1 MPSTVYKGDLTEI
14 SFGHESG
21 LALKSDYDT
30 NGSLGSGLRFHFKIQ
45 AESESEDTTTI
56 RLQKGA
62 TNTPV
67 EAGILAYPLGML
79 VGSELVFS
87 GLAGNFNSKD
97 NFSEAGR
104 RYTIVS
110 DARGTD
116 YTDLKITPK
125 MLSAQAS
132 TCTTVDTTN
141 GTIHIMPFKTPSLD
155 MDSVYAANANASSES
170 VLTDQ
175 FAGLINTISLPE
187 TKVDLKRMHVV
198 GLGRD
203 VAVQVPGRFTNV
215 GGAFETAMHNARWLY
230 YALGQEAVRLDDP
243 PPTSTYSLSG
253 VVNAGANLI
262 QYDGS
267 NSAPTLASGD
277 TVAAGDYVFINDTDT
292 VALHLHKDVGS
303 SPVTYGSST
312 SIGPE
317 DLVTQAR
324 KYEVRRI
331 AAIRHNGS
339 TGTHYIWLDGPLD
352 FAHADNTTIGFAAYD
367 SATTKSPIMSTAEST
382 YGTIADPVNRVLF
395 SKSEVPSFALE
406 VSVRRRDNQDD
417 DGTSG
422 ETVDGGASD
431 AKQLTRVFRGCKV
444 KEFSMTADTDAAVKL
459 NLGFDAALC
468 YTDTGRLEGAA
479 ATATLTALSKTAG
492 QANTRVLTL
501 SDGTNSVNFSIDNST
516 ATSTASVIAFSN
528 ANSNANQFATNIAAA
543 VNAANTAGT
552 LNISAV
558 ASSATVTLTQNNKS
572 SAGNTTP
579 SGTAISDSVITL
591 SAAFSGGKDNGDR
604 YNPHRIFEDVANTEL
619 ARRIA
624 GIGKRT
630 QKPFMFYNGIIQ
642 LGGVTLGQVVSF
654 DLKGK
659 TGVAQ
664 HYTISG
670 NNIANAATD
679 QIPFGGARNASLA
692 IEGKTEYELDM
703 EIIVD
708 DPTLYHQMRRA
719 VESFDD
725 TTKFVRLSFTKQGAE
740 ASSGRESMDIV
751 MDDYFITEAPL
762 PIPDDKGPLRSKL
775 KIMPKTLRVFTQD
788 TVFHY

>member
-21 LALKSDYDT
+21 LTLKSDYDN

-62 TNTPV
+62 TDTPV
-67 EAGILAYPLGML
+67 EDGVIVYPLGML

-87 GLAGNFNSKD
+87 GLAGNFNSRD
-97 NFSEAGR
+97 NFSEDGR

-110 DARGTD
+110 DARGAD

-125 MLSAQAS
+125 MLSAQAD

-141 GTIHIMPFKTPSLD
+141 GTIHIMPFKTPTLD
-155 MDSVYAANANASSES
+155 VDSVYHANANASSES

-243 PPTSTYSLSG
+243 PPTTTYSI
-253 VVNAGANLI
+253 AGAVNVGANFI
-262 QYDGS
+262 QYGGS
-267 NSAPTLASGD
+267 TSAPTLPSGD
-277 TVAAGDYVFINDTDT
+277 TVAAGDYVFIDDTDT

-352 FAHADNTTIGFAAYD
+352 FSHADNTTIGFAAYD
-367 SATTKSPIMSTAEST
+367 SATTKAPIMSTAEST
-382 YGTIADPVNRVLF
+382 FGTITDPVNRVLF

-417 DGTSG
+417 DGTTG

-468 YTDTGRLEGAA
+468 YTDTGRLE
-479 ATATLTALSKTAG
+479 S
-492 QANTRVLTL
+492 
-501 SDGTNSVNFSIDNST
+501 
-516 ATSTASVIAFSN
+516 SN
-528 ANSNANQFATNIAAA
+528 
-543 VNAANTAGT
+543 
-552 LNISAV
+552 
-558 ASSATVTLTQNNKS
+558 K
-572 SAGNTTP
+572 
-579 SGTAISDSVITL
+579 
-591 SAAFSGGKDNGDR
+591 GDR

>member
-21 LALKSDYDT
+21 LTLKSDYDN

-62 TNTPV
+62 TDTPV
-67 EAGILAYPLGML
+67 ESGVIVYPLGML

-87 GLAGNFNSKD
+87 GLAGNFNSRD
-97 NFSEAGR
+97 NFSEDGR

-125 MLSAQAS
+125 MLSAQAD

-141 GTIHIMPFKTPSLD
+141 GTIHIMPFKTPTLD
-155 MDSVYAANANASSES
+155 VDSVYAANANASSES

-243 PPTSTYSLSG
+243 PPTSTYS
-253 VVNAGANLI
+253 VAGAVNVGANFI
-262 QYDGS
+262 QYGGS
-267 NSAPTLASGD
+267 TSAPTLPSGD
-277 TVAAGDYVFINDTDT
+277 TVAAGDYVYINDTDT

-352 FAHADNTTIGFAAYD
+352 FSHADNTTIGFAAYD
-367 SATTKSPIMSTAEST
+367 SATTKAPIMSTAEST

-417 DGTSG
+417 DGTTG

-468 YTDTGRLEGAA
+468 YTDTGRLE
-479 ATATLTALSKTAG
+479 S
-492 QANTRVLTL
+492 
-501 SDGTNSVNFSIDNST
+501 
-516 ATSTASVIAFSN
+516 SN
-528 ANSNANQFATNIAAA
+528 
-543 VNAANTAGT
+543 
-552 LNISAV
+552 
-558 ASSATVTLTQNNKS
+558 K
-572 SAGNTTP
+572 
-579 SGTAISDSVITL
+579 
-591 SAAFSGGKDNGDR
+591 GDR

>member
-21 LALKSDYDT
+21 LTLKSDYDN

-62 TNTPV
+62 TDTPV
-67 EAGILAYPLGML
+67 EGGVIVYPLGML

-87 GLAGNFNSKD
+87 GLAGNFNSRD
-97 NFSEAGR
+97 NFSEDGR

-125 MLSAQAS
+125 MLSAQAD

-141 GTIHIMPFKTPSLD
+141 GTIHIMPFKTPTLD
-155 MDSVYAANANASSES
+155 VDSVYHANANASSES

-243 PPTSTYSLSG
+243 PPTTTYSI
-253 VVNAGANLI
+253 AGAVNVGANFI
-262 QYDGS
+262 QYGGS
-267 NSAPTLASGD
+267 TSAPTLPSGD

-352 FAHADNTTIGFAAYD
+352 FSHADNTTIGFAAYD
-367 SATTKSPIMSTAEST
+367 SATTKAPIMSTAEST
-382 YGTIADPVNRVLF
+382 FGTITDPVNRVLF

-417 DGTSG
+417 DGTTG

-468 YTDTGRLEGAA
+468 YTDTGRLE
-479 ATATLTALSKTAG
+479 S
-492 QANTRVLTL
+492 
-501 SDGTNSVNFSIDNST
+501 
-516 ATSTASVIAFSN
+516 SN
-528 ANSNANQFATNIAAA
+528 
-543 VNAANTAGT
+543 
-552 LNISAV
+552 
-558 ASSATVTLTQNNKS
+558 K
-572 SAGNTTP
+572 
-579 SGTAISDSVITL
+579 
-591 SAAFSGGKDNGDR
+591 GDR

>member
-21 LALKSDYDT
+21 LTLKSDYDN

-62 TNTPV
+62 TDTPV
-67 EAGILAYPLGML
+67 EGGVIVYPLGML

-87 GLAGNFNSKD
+87 GLAGNFNSRD
-97 NFSEAGR
+97 NFSEDGR

-125 MLSAQAS
+125 MLSAQAD

-141 GTIHIMPFKTPSLD
+141 GTIHIMPFKTPTLD
-155 MDSVYAANANASSES
+155 VDSVYAANANASSES

-243 PPTSTYSLSG
+243 PPTTTYSI
-253 VVNAGANLI
+253 AGAVNVGANFI
-262 QYDGS
+262 QYGGS
-267 NSAPTLASGD
+267 TSAPTLPSGD

-352 FAHADNTTIGFAAYD
+352 FSHADNTTIGFAAYD
-367 SATTKSPIMSTAEST
+367 SATTKAPIMSTAEST

-417 DGTSG
+417 DGTTG

-468 YTDTGRLEGAA
+468 YTDTGRLE
-479 ATATLTALSKTAG
+479 S
-492 QANTRVLTL
+492 
-501 SDGTNSVNFSIDNST
+501 
-516 ATSTASVIAFSN
+516 SN
-528 ANSNANQFATNIAAA
+528 
-543 VNAANTAGT
+543 
-552 LNISAV
+552 
-558 ASSATVTLTQNNKS
+558 K
-572 SAGNTTP
+572 
-579 SGTAISDSVITL
+579 
-591 SAAFSGGKDNGDR
+591 GDR

-775 KIMPKTLRVFTQD
+775 KIMPKTLRVFTQNRLML
-788 TVFHY
+788 

>member
-21 LALKSDYDT
+21 LTLKSDYDN

-62 TNTPV
+62 TDTPV
-67 EAGILAYPLGML
+67 EGGVIVYPLGML

-87 GLAGNFNSKD
+87 GLAGNFNSRD
-97 NFSEAGR
+97 NFSEDGR

-110 DARGTD
+110 DARGAD

-125 MLSAQAS
+125 MLSAQAD

-141 GTIHIMPFKTPSLD
+141 GTIHIMPFKTPTLD
-155 MDSVYAANANASSES
+155 VDSVYHANANASSES

-243 PPTSTYSLSG
+243 PPTTTYSI
-253 VVNAGANLI
+253 AGAVNVGANFI
-262 QYDGS
+262 QYGGS
-267 NSAPTLASGD
+267 TSAPTLPSGD

-352 FAHADNTTIGFAAYD
+352 FSHADNTTIGFAAYD
-367 SATTKSPIMSTAEST
+367 SATTKAPIMSTAEST
-382 YGTIADPVNRVLF
+382 FGTITDPVNRVLF

-417 DGTSG
+417 DGTTG

-468 YTDTGRLEGAA
+468 YTDTGRLE
-479 ATATLTALSKTAG
+479 S
-492 QANTRVLTL
+492 
-501 SDGTNSVNFSIDNST
+501 
-516 ATSTASVIAFSN
+516 SN
-528 ANSNANQFATNIAAA
+528 
-543 VNAANTAGT
+543 
-552 LNISAV
+552 
-558 ASSATVTLTQNNKS
+558 K
-572 SAGNTTP
+572 
-579 SGTAISDSVITL
+579 
-591 SAAFSGGKDNGDR
+591 GDR

>member
-21 LALKSDYDT
+21 LTLKSDYDN

-62 TNTPV
+62 TDTPV
-67 EAGILAYPLGML
+67 EGGVIVYPLGML

-87 GLAGNFNSKD
+87 GLAGNFNSRD
-97 NFSEAGR
+97 NFSEDGR

-110 DARGTD
+110 DARGAD

-125 MLSAQAS
+125 MLSAQAD

-141 GTIHIMPFKTPSLD
+141 GTIHIMPFKTPTLD
-155 MDSVYAANANASSES
+155 VDSVYHANANASSES

-203 VAVQVPGRFTNV
+203 VAVQVPGRFTNI

-243 PPTSTYSLSG
+243 PPTTTYSI
-253 VVNAGANLI
+253 AGAVNVGANFI
-262 QYDGS
+262 QYGGS
-267 NSAPTLASGD
+267 TSAPTLPSGD

-352 FAHADNTTIGFAAYD
+352 FSHADNTTIGFAAYD
-367 SATTKSPIMSTAEST
+367 SATTKAPIMSTAEST
-382 YGTIADPVNRVLF
+382 FGTITDPVNRVLF

-417 DGTSG
+417 DGTTG

-468 YTDTGRLEGAA
+468 YTDTGRLE
-479 ATATLTALSKTAG
+479 S
-492 QANTRVLTL
+492 
-501 SDGTNSVNFSIDNST
+501 
-516 ATSTASVIAFSN
+516 SN
-528 ANSNANQFATNIAAA
+528 
-543 VNAANTAGT
+543 
-552 LNISAV
+552 
-558 ASSATVTLTQNNKS
+558 K
-572 SAGNTTP
+572 
-579 SGTAISDSVITL
+579 
-591 SAAFSGGKDNGDR
+591 GDR